1 MTKSNINFFLKI
13 IGPFK
18 IIVLTIL
25 VIITTFFDL
34 LSIGLILPALNFFIE
49 PGQENILLK
58 IISENKILNSVSHA
72 NIIIIILLFSF
83 IIKIFLNIV
92 SSYYLTVI
100 GKKIK
105 VSVSRKIFLKF
116 LSFEYKNIIKNKIP
130 NIIRILTYDVE
141 NFVHSINNYIVLLVE
156 IFLLLSIIIL
166 LLSINFFSTIIIFFI
181 FIFVLSFF
189 YIFTS
194 DIRKKNA
201 IIKQL
206 FTSKLIKNFNEGFG
220 AIKEIIILQ
229 KQNFFYELFF
239 KNLSIKENAFQKI
252 AFITILPRFIIEM
265 TAILMVCFFL
275 FFISQNDKDFVS
287 YISIIGVYL
296 VAMLRMIPSINKLV
310 YAIQTVQLT
319 KPSVDSIKKEWKK
332 NDKKEKFNQ
341 NTKNLSF
348 KQKIEFKNI
357 FFKYNKSEKILNNF
371 NFTINKGDKILISGK
386 SGSGK
391 STFLDLFSGLQ
402 KPNRGKILVDGVNIN
417 EKNNLSKWLK
427 TISYVPQN
435 TFIFDENLI
444 LNLIMDYKNDFNFD
458 QIKKVIHDVNLKELF
473 IKNKKIFFR
482 NLGERGS
489 NLSGGQR
496 QRVGLSRHLL
506 RNKEVL
512 ILDESLN
519 SLDKNNQK
527 LILKK
532 LITNKFLTL
541 ILVSHDLEMK
551 KLFKKSFIFKTGK
564 IKLN

>member
-1 MTKSNINFFLKI
+1 MTKSNINFYLKI

-18 IIVLTIL
+18 ITVLTIL

-58 IISENKILNSVSHA
+58 IISENKILNSVNHA

-83 IIKIFLNIV
+83 IIKIFLGIV

-189 YIFTS
+189 YIFTL

-239 KNLSIKENAFQKI
+239 KNLSKRENAFQKI

-310 YAIQTVQLT
+310 YALQTVQLT

-332 NDKKEKFNQ
+332 NDKKEKFNE

-348 KQKIEFKNI
+348 KRKIEFKNI
-357 FFKYNKSEKILNNF
+357 FFKYNKSEKIFNNF

-417 EKNNLSKWLK
+417 EKSNLSKWLK

-435 TFIFDENLI
+435 TFIFDENLL
-444 LNLIMDYKNDFNFD
+444 LNLIMDYENDFNFD
-458 QIKKVIHDVNLKELF
+458 QIRKVIHDVNLKELF
-473 IKNKKIFFR
+473 IKNKKILFR

-527 LILKK
+527 IILKK

-541 ILVSHDLEMK
+541 ILVSHDTEMK
-551 KLFKKSFIFKTGK
+551 KLFKKRFILKTGN

>member
-1 MTKSNINFFLKI
+1 MAKSNINFYLKI

-18 IIVLTIL
+18 ITVLTIL

-58 IISENKILNSVSHA
+58 IISENKILNSVNDA

-83 IIKIFLNIV
+83 IIKTFLNIL

-189 YIFTS
+189 YIFTL

-206 FTSKLIKNFNEGFG
+206 FTSKLIKNFNEGFS

-229 KQNFFYELFF
+229 KQIFFYKLFF
-239 KNLSIKENAFQKI
+239 KNLSKRENAFQKI

-265 TAILMVCFFL
+265 TAIMMVCFFL

-296 VAMLRMIPSINKLV
+296 VAILRMIPSINKLV
-310 YAIQTVQLT
+310 YALQTVQLT

-332 NDKKEKFNQ
+332 NDKKKKFNE
-341 NTKNLSF
+341 NNKNLSF

-357 FFKYNKSEKILNNF
+357 FFKYNKSEKIFNNF

-417 EKNNLSKWLK
+417 EKSNLSKWLK

-435 TFIFDENLI
+435 TFIFDENLL
-444 LNLIMDYKNDFNFD
+444 LNLIMDYENDFNFD
-458 QIKKVIHDVNLKELF
+458 QIRKVIHDVNLKELF
-473 IKNKKIFFR
+473 IKNKKILFR
-482 NLGERGS
+482 NLGERGN

-527 LILKK
+527 IILKK

-541 ILVSHDLEMK
+541 ILVSHDTEMK
-551 KLFKKSFIFKTGK
+551 KLFKKRFILKTGN

>member
-18 IIVLTIL
+18 ITVLTIL

-34 LSIGLILPALNFFIE
+34 LSIGLMLPALNFFIE
-49 PGQENILLK
+49 PGQENFLLK
-58 IISENKILNSVSHA
+58 IISDNKILNTVSQA
-72 NIIIIILLFSF
+72 NIIIIILFFSF
-83 IIKIFLNIV
+83 TIKIFLNIV
-92 SSYYLTVI
+92 SSYYLTII

-141 NFVHSINNYIVLLVE
+141 SFVHSINNYIVLLVE
-156 IFLLLSIIIL
+156 IFLLLAIIIL
-166 LLSINFFSTIIIFFI
+166 LLSISFYSTIIIFFI

-189 YIFTS
+189 YIVTL
-194 DIRKKNA
+194 DLRKKNA

-229 KQNFFYELFF
+229 KQHFFYELFF
-239 KNLSIKENAFQKI
+239 RNLSKRENAFQKI
-252 AFITILPRFIIEM
+252 VFITILPRFIIEM

-310 YAIQTVQLT
+310 YALQTIQLT

-332 NDKKEKFNQ
+332 NDKKEKFDE

-348 KQKIEFKNI
+348 KHKIQFKNI
-357 FFKYNKSEKILNNF
+357 FFKYNKSEKIFNNF
-371 NFTINKGDKILISGK
+371 NFTINKGDKILISGE

-391 STFLDLFSGLQ
+391 STLLDLFSGLQ

-435 TFIFDENLI
+435 TFIFDENLL
-444 LNLIMDYKNDFNFD
+444 LNLIMDYENDFNFD
-458 QIKKVIHDVNLKELF
+458 QIKKVINDVNLKELF
-473 IKNKKIFFR
+473 IKNKKILFR

-541 ILVSHDLEMK
+541 ILVSHDPEMK
-551 KLFKKSFIFKTGK
+551 KLFKKSCILKTGK
-564 IKLN
+564 IKFN